1 MNDDWRV
8 QVTCPT
14 AAAAVSLGETLR
26 DGEFQHEMQDAAG
39 DRVIVSVD
47 DHELFLYA
55 GTRAQA
61 ERAADAVKAL
71 VTSSGLS
78 VRTELRRWHPVSE
91 EWIDADLPLPE
102 SESALAAEHAEAIER
117 ERAESSSLSFS
128 EYEVRVGT
136 GSHRETL
143 ELADRL
149 RQEGI
154 PCLRRWRYLL
164 IGAADEDAANAL
176 AQRVRAIAPAGSTVE
191 VEASLATV
199 AAEAPPNPFAVF
211 GGLGG

>member
-14 AAAAVSLGETLR
+14 SEAADKLGEQLR
-26 DGEFQHEMQDAAG
+26 AGEFQHNLQDTAG
-39 DRVIVSVD
+39 ERVVVSVD
-47 DHELFLYA
+47 ERELFLYA

-61 ERAADAVKAL
+61 ERAAGAVRSL
-71 VTSSGLS
+71 VASSGDT
-78 VRTELRRWHPVSE
+78 VRTELRRWHPLAE
-91 EWIDADLPLPE
+91 EWVDADLPLPE
-102 SESALAAEHAEAIER
+102 SEPAAAAEHAEVIARER
-117 ERAESSSLSFS
+117 EDQQRLHHS

-143 ELADRL
+143 ELADSL
-149 RQEGI
+149 RQQGI

-164 IGAADEDAANAL
+164 IGAADEDAAQAL
-176 AQRVRAIAPAGSTVE
+176 AQRVRALAPAGASVQ
-191 VEASLATV
+191 VEASYDTVLAEGP
-199 AAEAPPNPFAVF
+199 ANPFAVF